1 MSQAY
6 YIIVLENK
14 IGMCQAISELFLNG
28 GQGVTLIRCDGLK
41 KVHYK
46 SI

>member
-14 IGMCQAISELFLNG
+14 IGICQTVSQLFLNG
-28 GQGVTLIRCDGLK
+28 GQGVILLRCDGLK
-41 KVHYK
+41 KEYYK